1 MQFAERTY
9 NRVLQSISDKYFSDD
24 IESII
29 RTHIPVSKETY
40 PILWNNYQNCCRT
53 LAVKDVPILY
63 VTNKLCGING
73 LSIVY
78 RDKTYIVVS
87 RQVPILPT
95 AEQKFLLGH
104 ELGHCL
110 QGHLAAH
117 VIAGLLD
124 TMNNVAKVISPIIQD
139 LFDVP
144 LKNWFRES
152 EFKADES
159 GYKCCEDIEAFKS
172 LLNKVDKVKKSSA
185 YEQLKELELIHPLAE
200 NRMNHLIETFKLY
213 KS

>member
-40 PILWNNYQNCCRT
+40 PILWNNYQNCCSILNVT
-53 LAVKDVPILY
+53 DVPILY
-63 VTNKLCGING
+63 VTNMLCGING
-73 LSIVY
+73 LSIMY
-78 RDKTYIVVS
+78 RDKMYIVVS
-87 RQVPILPT
+87 RQVSILPS

-104 ELGHCL
+104 ELGHCI

-144 LKNWFRES
+144 LKNWFRET
-152 EFKADES
+152 EFKADEA
-159 GYKCCEDIEAFKS
+159 GYRCCKDIDAVIA
-172 LLNKVDKVKKSSA
+172 LLSKVGNVNHSSA
-185 YEQLKELELIHPLAE
+185 YEQYRELEEMHPLVKNRIIHLKEY
-200 NRMNHLIETFKLY
+200 IETL
-213 KS
+213 